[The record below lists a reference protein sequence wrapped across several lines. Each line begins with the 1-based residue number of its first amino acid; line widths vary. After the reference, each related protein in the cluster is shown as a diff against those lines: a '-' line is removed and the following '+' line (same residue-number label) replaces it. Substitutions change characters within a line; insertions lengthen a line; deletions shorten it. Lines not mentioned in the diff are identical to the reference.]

1 MEKIPDML
9 EAAESKRKTS
19 KRGYGLLQRVN
30 EIVEDK
36 SSSSKKSKEDDEGT
50 DSDDREYE
58 EWKRRILESATKAIQ
73 SQDKKSTDKD
83 NS

>member
-1 MEKIPDML
+1 MSLVCEEISM
-9 EAAESKRKTS
+9 ARVSTYSKHDPGS
-19 KRGYGLLQRVN
+19 YGTFSFV
-30 EIVEDK
+30 DK